1 MNNLKKLKEMYK
13 ITQYDLAKLL
23 NSSQQQMS
31 RYETGERQLK
41 EDQIIVICK
50 AYNVSADFL
59 LGLKD
64 K

>member
-13 ITQYDLAKLL
+13 ITQCDLAKLL